1 MNIDDY
7 TIGMS
12 FISWLMAMLM
22 LMGFSFLKFVEADA
36 RNENSDTQ
44 DNSNHFIDD
53 YNGRNFAGRVVFTL
67 VYGTKMM
74 SVITKSIFG
83 SVEK

>member
-12 FISWLMAMLM
+12 FISWMIAILM
-22 LMGFSFLKFVEADA
+22 LLGFSFLKFAEADA
-36 RNENSDTQ
+36 KSENSDTQ
-44 DNSNHFIDD
+44 ENANHFIDE
-53 YNGRNFAGRVVFTL
+53 YNSRNFAGRVVFTL

-74 SVITKSIFG
+74 SIITGLVFG

>member
-1 MNIDDY
+1 MSIDDY

-12 FISWLMAMLM
+12 FISWLIAVLM
-22 LMGFSFLKFVEADA
+22 LLGFSFLKFAEMDA
-36 RNENSDTQ
+36 KSESSETQENS
-44 DNSNHFIDD
+44 NNLIDD
-53 YNGRNFAGRVVFTL
+53 YNSRSFAGRVVFTL